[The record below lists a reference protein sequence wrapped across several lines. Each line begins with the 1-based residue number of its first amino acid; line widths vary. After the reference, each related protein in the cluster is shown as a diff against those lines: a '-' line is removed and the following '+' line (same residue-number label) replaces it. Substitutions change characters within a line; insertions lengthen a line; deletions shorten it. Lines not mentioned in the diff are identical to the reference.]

1 MAPPSLTI
9 WDAVA
14 SAAYVFAVCVAFAL
28 ARGALDPVGF
38 AYYGVAAE
46 WRTPVLL
53 ALLAA
58 LQVAWIGD
66 AIVLGRR
73 VKSAALRA
81 LLVVAAIAG
90 PFTMV
95 AGLGQLDGWRYD
107 HRSVV
112 TNVVAGGAMMVVIAI
127 VYAGR
132 RWAFHATRRA

>member
-28 ARGALDPVGF
+28 AGGALDPVGF

-73 VKSAALRA
+73 LKGAAQRA
-81 LLVVAAIAG
+81 LLVLAAIAG
-90 PFTMV
+90 PFMMV
-95 AGLGQLDGWRYD
+95 VGLGQLDGWRYD
-107 HRSVV
+107 HRSGV
-112 TNVVAGGAMMVVIAI
+112 TNVVAGGAMMLVIAI
-127 VYAGR
+127 VYAAR
-132 RWAFHATRRA
+132 RWAFHTTRRA

>member
-73 VKSAALRA
+73 LKGAAQRA

-90 PFTMV
+90 PFMMV
-95 AGLGQLDGWRYD
+95 VGLGQLDGWRYD
-107 HRSVV
+107 HR
-112 TNVVAGGAMMVVIAI
+112 IR
-127 VYAGR
+127 Y
-132 RWAFHATRRA
+132 